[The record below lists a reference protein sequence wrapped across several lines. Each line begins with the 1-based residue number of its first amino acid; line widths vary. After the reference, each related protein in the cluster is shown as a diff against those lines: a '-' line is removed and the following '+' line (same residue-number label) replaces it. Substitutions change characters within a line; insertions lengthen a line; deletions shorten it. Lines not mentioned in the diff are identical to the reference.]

1 MAESHNGS
9 HECTGFLLRSQRH
22 RGVPTEGSRPQAR
35 RASRRPDDVALN
47 IQSRAPRHD
56 PACPPASGRS
66 GLRRLRLRS
75 TLPCVRH
82 GRRIAARIRS
92 KVGSSRVLIA
102 ATAIAHNFPL
112 FTCNPADFGG
122 IPQLDVRP
130 VPHPDRRNG
139 DPTRLVPAS
148 TPTPGS
154 WESPHGSTE
163 LPVRPSETDADPGA
177 ASMRYGSIHGEPRR
191 FSAAVI
197 PPSRGTRTSRRKSE
211 SLATREQPVTPGGE
225 ATAAL
230 PVGGALDITRGRELR
245 RVSRRMPTWPKFK
258 QPVPDGGPRGQ
269 PSPPPRRSTRRQA
282 RRSHR
287 CCRQSASTG
296 PDPRDLTPSPP
307 GHGHWH
313 GRIRRCW
320 GRSANKIPG
329 GMPRHRPHRAD
340 LDTAVRLATAK
351 SQSGR
356 TSCVIAM
363 VSATQDRWRPP

>member
-1 MAESHNGS
+1 M
-9 HECTGFLLRSQRH
+9 LRSQRH

-122 IPQLDVRP
+122 IPQLDIRP

-191 FSAAVI
+191 LSAAVI

-340 LDTAVRLATAK
+340 LDTAVRLATAN